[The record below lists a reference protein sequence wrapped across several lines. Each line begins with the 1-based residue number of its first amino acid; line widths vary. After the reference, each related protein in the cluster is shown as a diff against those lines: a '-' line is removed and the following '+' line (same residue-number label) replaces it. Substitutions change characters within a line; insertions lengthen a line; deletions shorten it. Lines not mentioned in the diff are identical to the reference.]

1 MANGVNV
8 KMGVSGVAQFK
19 QNMNQAKQSV
29 KTLDAQLA
37 LTEKQFKA
45 SGDAEEYMAKKTAE
59 LQAKME
65 AQKSVVENAEK
76 ALQAMA
82 EKGVERSSTAYQK
95 LYQEML
101 KAKGEL
107 LDTENALNGVQDA
120 GDKAAD
126 GVSEMNAQLGRIG
139 EGVSIQNVTS
149 GLKSITD
156 GLENAAKKAVNLG
169 RKIFDA
175 MMGAGSYADDLKTRA
190 ATYGLSTDELQ
201 RMDKTANLIDTS
213 VDSIINAQKKL
224 KKGIGS
230 ADEGVMGAF
239 ADLIGGGYD
248 PRSRGWEN
256 AFWDA
261 GEALM
266 KFADEEEK
274 EVYAQKLF
282 GRSWNELIPLFE
294 AGREQYEETNASWK
308 VLSDEQIESLSKMD
322 DEYQKLQENVNQLKM
337 SILAEFAEPMAD
349 LMTTI
354 NEKVAEF
361 SEWLQS
367 DDGKAV
373 VDSVV
378 GKVKEAIEW
387 ISDPENIQT
396 AIDALKTIA
405 VGWAAIKLTGGALD
419 LLKLITG
426 AKTLLGGGKTP
437 AGGAETATA
446 TSAAAS
452 GGWWTGVSNGAT
464 ALSGKL
470 SSALLSAGGL
480 PAVTWDMFLNQTNA
494 GRSLRDGGDV
504 IEGLK
509 QDVDE
514 FTESVERNAETFESD
529 WQDVFEN
536 NPFFKPFFRR
546 DENADAAERL
556 GTANW
561 APSYMGGSIGNG
573 SYNAQQ
579 SIERMEQV
587 ADNAGS
593 AAEKQTESN
602 SEMTTAANNMN
613 KLPGQT
619 ADAVRG
625 ALNGVQVVIDGP
637 GLTAVIGSL
646 LAEKVLN
653 Q

>member
-1 MANGVNV
+1 
-8 KMGVSGVAQFK
+8 
-19 QNMNQAKQSV
+19 
-29 KTLDAQLA
+29 
-37 LTEKQFKA
+37 
-45 SGDAEEYMAKKTAE
+45 
-59 LQAKME
+59 
-65 AQKSVVENAEK
+65 
-76 ALQAMA
+76 
-82 EKGVERSSTAYQK
+82 
-95 LYQEML
+95 
-101 KAKGEL
+101 
-107 LDTENALNGVQDA
+107 
-120 GDKAAD
+120 
-126 GVSEMNAQLGRIG
+126 
-139 EGVSIQNVTS
+139 
-149 GLKSITD
+149 
-156 GLENAAKKAVNLG
+156 
-169 RKIFDA
+169 
-175 MMGAGSYADDLKTRA
+175 
-190 ATYGLSTDELQ
+190 
-201 RMDKTANLIDTS
+201 
-213 VDSIINAQKKL
+213 
-224 KKGIGS
+224 
-230 ADEGVMGAF
+230 MGAF

-294 AGREQYEETNASWK
+294 AGREQYEKTNASWK

-322 DEYQKLQENVNQLKM
+322 DEYQKLQENVNQLKL

-354 NEKVAEF
+354 NEKVGEF

-405 VGWAAIKLTGGALD
+405 IGWAAIKLTGGALD

-426 AKTLLGGGKTP
+426 AKTLLGGGK
-437 AGGAETATA
+437 
-446 TSAAAS
+446 AAADGAAAAAGS
-452 GGWWTGVSNGAT
+452 GSGWWSGVTGKIG
-464 ALSGKL
+464 
-470 SSALLSAGGL
+470 
-480 PAVTWDMFLNQTNA
+480 
-494 GRSLRDGGDV
+494 
-504 IEGLK
+504 
-509 QDVDE
+509 
-514 FTESVERNAETFESD
+514 
-529 WQDVFEN
+529 
-536 NPFFKPFFRR
+536 
-546 DENADAAERL
+546 
-556 GTANW
+556 GTAG
-561 APSYMGGSIGNG
+561 ALASRITSLDPSGTMALIPQWFLDQTGFGHELMGTAEKGSTIKEIGENT
-573 SYNAQQ
+573 AQWWNDYKNVLTN
-579 SIERMEQV
+579 SRNYFHMIGTWLEEADKYAEEHKEVISDLPKSTPSDEWVYGDDWTADELMAEVRRMEQV

-625 ALNGVQVVIDGP
+625 ALNGVQVIIDGP

-646 LAEKVLN
+646 LAEQVLN